1 MRRLCAFAHI
11 QENFNEAEC
20 SEIYTEQEIQ
30 DVTEETFY
38 KVLYEVT

>member
-11 QENFNEAEC
+11 QEKYYEAYWREP
-20 SEIYTEQEIQ
+20 YTEQEIQ